1 MGFRLLVGQK
11 KQFRDVTLISLVVE
25 RFSKFFLDILQT
37 KRLIM
42 KIIRLIDREIMVSGE
57 LTIKSKGLACEIP
70 QKNDHLI
77 LPQVVK
83 VELLYL
89 ETNG

>member
-1 MGFRLLVGQK
+1 
-11 KQFRDVTLISLVVE
+11 
-25 RFSKFFLDILQT
+25 
-37 KRLIM
+37 M
-42 KIIRLIDREIMVSGE
+42 KIIRLIDREIIVSGE

>member
-1 MGFRLLVGQK
+1 
-11 KQFRDVTLISLVVE
+11 
-25 RFSKFFLDILQT
+25 
-37 KRLIM
+37 M
-42 KIIRLIDREIMVSGE
+42 KIIRLIDREIIVSGE
-57 LTIKSKGLACEIP
+57 LTIKSKGLACEILP
-70 QKNDHLI
+70 KNDQLI

>member
-1 MGFRLLVGQK
+1 
-11 KQFRDVTLISLVVE
+11 
-25 RFSKFFLDILQT
+25 
-37 KRLIM
+37 M
-42 KIIRLIDREIMVSGE
+42 KIIRLIDREIIVSGE
-57 LTIKSKGLACEIP
+57 LTIKSKGLACEIL
-70 QKNDHLI
+70 QKNDQLI